1 MAITKEKHVQLGRFQ
16 VSVGMSLADAE
27 KMRRSFLYRGFVRPL
42 FSLAGRGSRNG
53 HRQHRK
59 DERAPPRVA
68 SSRAA
73 DTPEVRKILD
83 RMSAIEWY
91 HVMDLPY
98 GLVTP
103 GFVDHRQQLDKY
115 GLPEDMTG
123 MRALD
128 VATYD
133 GFWAREM
140 ERRGAEVVAIDI
152 ESMAQ
157 VDLPRNWADEFKKAG
172 FDKPTGAGFK
182 FASELLGSKVRREI
196 CSVYDLGPEKFGMFD
211 VAFCSDLLL
220 HLRDPLMA
228 IENIWRVVNGFAIF
242 ADVHEPE
249 LESVKAPVTEFAMAE
264 TTAMW
269 WRPNS
274 HCLTRMMQ
282 VARFSRVEEVSRFKL
297 DTDLERDLY
306 KVVLKAY
313 R

>member
-1 MAITKEKHVQLGRFQ
+1 MGIAKEKHVQLGKFQ
-16 VSVGMSLADAE
+16 LSVGMNLEDAE
-27 KMRRSFLYRGFVRPL
+27 KMRKSLLYRRFIRPV

-53 HRQHRK
+53 HRRQRINGH
-59 DERAPPRVA
+59 AP
-68 SSRAA
+68 AA
-73 DTPEVRKILD
+73 AAGAQIAVSPEVQKIVD
-83 RMSAIEWY
+83 RMNDIEWY

-103 GFVDHRQQLDKY
+103 GFVDHRHQLDRY

-157 VDLPRNWADEFKKAG
+157 VDLPRNWEDEFKKAG
-172 FDKPTGAGFK
+172 FDKPTGAGFE
-182 FASELLGSKVRREI
+182 FASELLGSNVRREI

-228 IENIWRVVNGFAIF
+228 IENIWRVTSQYAIF

-249 LESVKAPVTEFAMAE
+249 LETINAPVTEFAMADI
-264 TTAMW
+264 TAMW

-274 HCLTRMMQ
+274 RCLTRMMQ

-297 DTDLERDLY
+297 NTDLERDLY

-313 R
+313 K